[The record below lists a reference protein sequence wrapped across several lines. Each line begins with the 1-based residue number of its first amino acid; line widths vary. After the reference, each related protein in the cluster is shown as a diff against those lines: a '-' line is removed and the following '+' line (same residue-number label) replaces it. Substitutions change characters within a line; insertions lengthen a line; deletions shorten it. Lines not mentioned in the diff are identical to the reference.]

1 MKTEAQNI
9 DQGKESISDNSFYKN
24 LMAVGI
30 IIGGFY
36 YMTNVIKT
44 SINDTI
50 APFIEKQ
57 NEIKLN
63 LNNVT
68 GKVNVLEQQSELN
81 TYKWSIYENQI
92 KDFIKPREI
101 EFKNREKK

>member
-1 MKTEAQNI
+1 MKTETENI
-9 DQGKESISDNSFYKN
+9 EKGKETIADNSFYKN

-30 IIGGFY
+30 IVGGFY
-36 YMTNVIKT
+36 YMTNVIRS